1 MSSSQSRH
9 ILLGQPGRLLRL
21 AALGIVAFALVS
33 ALIAASGY
41 RTQVDAVVQEAALRA
56 RGAAADVERYL
67 QARFTALEPIAATR
81 AVREG
86 DVAAIEE
93 YLDRLDIDALGFDG
107 GVGWID
113 ADGVSR
119 ARSGAAE
126 GLPLDVSDRPHIRRA
141 LDTGQPTVSR
151 AFEGSFNDVPVVSFS
166 VPVLDDDGRVTG
178 LVGGG
183 VRLDQAAISRDS
195 LRFAGGTEV
204 VILDGNGSVLADT
217 QPVTTLHAADE
228 AFPRTM
234 LSDAIEGAA
243 ITSVGPNGDP
253 DRLVGF
259 ATAPT
264 AEWLVLVDRS
274 APTAFW
280 QARLTLAFQLGVI
293 ALGTAVAVVLLLWS
307 GRRLDDAAEA
317 ERRTLAQLEAAVG
330 RLEQRQALHD
340 AFVGVMSHELRTP
353 VTTIYGAIKLLVKS
367 PRRPDLESLLSDIE
381 EETDRLQR
389 ITEDLL
395 VLSRAEHGLVEV
407 HPEPVLLQRLA
418 TGVVADVTRRF
429 AGAAIGVTIPMH
441 LPPLSADPGALR
453 QVLDNLLANAAK
465 YGGGTPIRLTATE
478 LAGGEWVRL
487 EVADEGPGLPAGEH
501 DRIFDLFYRSPV
513 NERRA
518 SGTGIGLF
526 VVRQL
531 VDAMGGSVVAEP
543 VEPTGLRFVV
553 RLPVD
558 PAHAP
563 EPAPEAAKGFE
574 VARAG

>member
-21 AALGIVAFALVS
+21 AALGIVAFAIVS
-33 ALIAASGY
+33 ALIASSGY
-41 RTQVDAVVQEAALRA
+41 RTQVDAVVQESALRA

-93 YLDRLDIDALGFDG
+93 YLDGLDVGALGFDG
-107 GVGWID
+107 GVSWID
-113 ADGVSR
+113 AQGVSR
-119 ARSGAAE
+119 ARSGDAP
-126 GLPLDVSDRPHIRRA
+126 GLPLDVSDRPHVRRA
-141 LDTGQPTVSR
+141 LDTGQPTVSQ
-151 AFEGSFNDVPVVSFS
+151 AFVGSFSDVPVISFS
-166 VPVLDDDGRVTG
+166 VPVIGDDGTITG

-183 VRLDQAAISRDS
+183 VRLDQAGIGADS

-204 VILDGNGSVLADT
+204 VILDGNGSVIADT
-217 QPVTTLHAADE
+217 EPVTTLRGADP
-228 AFPRTM
+228 AFPRES
-234 LSDAIEGAA
+234 LANAVEGSAIAT
-243 ITSVGPNGDP
+243 IGPNSDP
-253 DRLVGF
+253 DRLMGF
-259 ATAPT
+259 ASAPT
-264 AEWLVLVDRS
+264 ADWLVLVDRP
-274 APTAFW
+274 AGAAFW
-280 QARLTLAFQLGVI
+280 SARLTLAFQLGVI
-293 ALGTAVAVVLLLWS
+293 ALGTGIAVTLLLWS

-317 ERRTLAQLEAAVG
+317 ERRTLAQLEQAIG
-330 RLEQRQALHD
+330 RLEHRQALHD

-381 EETDRLQR
+381 EEADRLQR

-407 HPEPVLLQRLA
+407 RPEPVLLQRVA
-418 TGVVADVTRRF
+418 TGVVTDVSRRF
-429 AGAAIGVTIPMH
+429 GGASIAVDMPVD
-441 LPPLSADPGALR
+441 LPPLSADPGAIR

-465 YGGGTPIRLTATE
+465 YGGGTPIRLA
-478 LAGGEWVRL
+478 AHADDDGDWVRV
-487 EVADEGPGLPAGEH
+487 EVADTGPGLPAGEH
-501 DRIFDLFYRSPV
+501 ERIFELFYRSPA

-526 VVRQL
+526 VVHQL
-531 VDAMGGSVVAEP
+531 VDAMGGTVVAEP
-543 VEPTGLRFVV
+543 VEPTGLRFVL

-563 EPAPEAAKGFE
+563 EPAQEPVRALEAAP
-574 VARAG
+574 AG

>member
-21 AALGIVAFALVS
+21 AALGIVAFAIVS

-86 DVAAIEE
+86 DVDAIEE
-93 YLDRLDIDALGFDG
+93 YLDGLDVDALGFDG
-107 GVGWID
+107 GIGWID
-113 ADGVSR
+113 AQGVSR
-119 ARSGAAE
+119 ARSGNVG
-126 GLPLDVSDRPHIRRA
+126 GLPLDVSDRPHVRGA
-141 LDTGQPTVSR
+141 LDTGLPTVSR
-151 AFEGSFNDVPVVSFS
+151 AFEGSFNDVPVVTFS
-166 VPVLDDDGRVTG
+166 VPVIGDDGRVTG

-183 VRLDQAAISRDS
+183 VRLDQAGIRADS

-204 VILDGNGSVLADT
+204 VILDGNGTVLADT
-217 QPVTTLHAADE
+217 EPVTTLHGADPD
-228 AFPRTM
+228 FPRESLARAGEGT
-234 LSDAIEGAA
+234 AIA
-243 ITSVGPNGDP
+243 TVGPNSDP

-259 ATAPT
+259 ASAPT

-274 APTAFW
+274 ASAAFW
-280 QARLTLAFQLGVI
+280 PARATLAFQLSVI
-293 ALGTAVAVVLLLWS
+293 ALGTAIAVTLLLWS

-317 ERRTLAQLEAAVG
+317 ERRTLAQLEEAIG
-330 RLEQRQALHD
+330 RLEHRQALHD

-353 VTTIYGAIKLLVKS
+353 VTTIYGAIKLLVKH
-367 PRRPDLESLLSDIE
+367 PRRPEYESLLEDIE
-381 EETDRLQR
+381 EEADRLQR

-395 VLSRAEHGLVEV
+395 VLSRAEHGVVEV
-407 HPEPVLLQRLA
+407 RPEPVLLQRIA
-418 TGVVADVTRRF
+418 TGVVADVSRRF
-429 AGAAIGVTIPMH
+429 GGAPIATEMPID

-465 YGGGTPIRLTATE
+465 YGGGSPIRLVAAEEDGT
-478 LAGGEWVRL
+478 WVRV
-487 EVADEGPGLPAGEH
+487 EVADAGPGLPAGEH
-501 DRIFDLFYRSPV
+501 DRIFELFYRSPA

-531 VDAMGGSVVAEP
+531 VDAMGGTVVAQP
-543 VEPTGLRFVV
+543 VEPTGVRFVL

-558 PAHAP
+558 PAHVAEAAP
-563 EPAPEAAKGFE
+563 EPVRNLE